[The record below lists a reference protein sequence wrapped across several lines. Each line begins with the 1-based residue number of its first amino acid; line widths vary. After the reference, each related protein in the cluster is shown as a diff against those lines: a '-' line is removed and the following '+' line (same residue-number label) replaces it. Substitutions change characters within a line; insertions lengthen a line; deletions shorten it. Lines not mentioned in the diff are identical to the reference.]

1 MRGPLALAAIAVA
14 GALTL
19 AGCAGGGTPT
29 ATDPA
34 PGATTGGD
42 ATGELTPVSVG
53 VIPIVDVAAIYLG
66 VDEGFFEEEGLDV
79 TLELAQGGAAI
90 VPAVVSNE
98 YQFGF
103 SNVTSLLLATN
114 NGVPLQAVAAGNY
127 TTGAEPDIGAV
138 VVPEDS
144 DIETAAD
151 LAGRSVAVN
160 TLNNISDSTIR
171 NVVDDAGG
179 DSSVIQFVE
188 MGFPDMPAAVSG
200 GQVDAALILEPHL
213 TRALQ
218 DGARVV
224 SWNYMETDPDLMI
237 AAYFTSQPYAAEN
250 PEVVEAFTRAL
261 NRALDFAEEN
271 PDATRA
277 ILDEYTQIDPAV
289 AEAMTMP
296 RFSSEFSTDT
306 VQLLADLALE
316 YGMVDQPI
324 DFSALVP

>member
-1 MRGPLALAAIAVA
+1 MRRPLAFAALAVA

-19 AGCAGGGTPT
+19 AGCSGGGAP
-29 ATDPA
+29 AASEPA
-34 PGATTGGD
+34 PGATGGE
-42 ATGELTPVSVG
+42 AGGELTPISVG

-66 VDEGFFEEEGLDV
+66 VEEGLFEAEGLDV

-103 SNVTSLLLATN
+103 SNVTSLLLAAN
-114 NGVPLQAVAAGNY
+114 NGVPLQAVGAGNY
-127 TTGAEPDIGAV
+127 TTGEEPDIGAV
-138 VVPEDS
+138 VVPEGS
-144 DIETAAD
+144 DIQTAAD

-160 TLNNISDSTIR
+160 TLNNIGDSTVR
-171 NVVDDAGG
+171 NVVDSDGG
-179 DSSVIQFVE
+179 DSSGIQFVE

-200 GQVDAALILEPHL
+200 EQVDAAWILEPHL

-224 SWNYMETDPDLMI
+224 SWNFMETDPELMI
-237 AAYFTSQPYAAEN
+237 SAYFTSQPYAAEN

-261 NRALDFAEEN
+261 NESLDFAEEN
-271 PDATRA
+271 PDATRE
-277 ILDEYTQIDPAV
+277 ILGEYTEIDPAV
-289 AEAMTMP
+289 SEAMTMP
-296 RFSSEFSTDT
+296 RYSSEYSSDT

-316 YGMVDQPI
+316 YGMVDEAI
-324 DFSALVP
+324 DISTLVP